1 MTLLLFI
8 SHMSG
13 SQYVRDAF
21 CRHEVMTFWLQ
32 GRCNMSAR
40 MELRRSIVDRPIGG
54 EGRSG
59 VVGSSGHIVQMKL
72 YKHTSKSLSDHVF
85 QRSQTSHHL
94 LLYKLLMLRKDP
106 NICTSCFQDNQ
117 KIYRSLREGGR
128 SIYQFAKPSLSRISL
143 SAMLGSVGDL
153 VISSSMFLLLTS
165 KWCFFVVVVGI
176 VFPQG
181 G

>member
-1 MTLLLFI
+1 
-8 SHMSG
+8 
-13 SQYVRDAF
+13 
-21 CRHEVMTFWLQ
+21 
-32 GRCNMSAR
+32 
-40 MELRRSIVDRPIGG
+40 MELRRSIGDRPIGG
-54 EGRSG
+54 EGRRG
-59 VVGSSGHIVQMKL
+59 VLGNSGHIVQMKL
-72 YKHTSKSLSDHVF
+72 YKHTSKSLSDHVL

-94 LLYKLLMLRKDP
+94 LLYKLLIMLRKDP

-165 KWCFFVVVVGI
+165 KWWVFFVVGI